1 MMNLSSLSKS
11 QIILVLAVIILGAD
25 FYLKIIPLEIVIP
38 AILIIIL
45 VAIALIQKSIKEIS
59 RSVNVIDRL
68 KTGDFEA
75 RVLNISDG
83 GNIRKLQQS
92 TNAMIDYI
100 DVFVRESA
108 AVMGYINKGKY
119 FRRIL
124 ESGMHGSLLMGA
136 RSINSAADAFQGAQE
151 DFANRLMSMT
161 DDFDN
166 NIVSFLMELSAAMK
180 ELSVISGELDSVVDS
195 GDKQAQ
201 MLLKSSDTASENVNK
216 VAAASEQLLSSIKE
230 IVVQISSASNISCDA
245 VVKVEE
251 ANSAILGLKNNSD
264 KIVEVVT
271 MIKDIAEQTNLLAL
285 NATIEAAR
293 AGDAGKGFAVVASEV
308 KALASQTAKAT
319 EEIEK
324 QVESTQNSSQTAVD
338 IISEVSKTIASISEI
353 STSISAAMEEH
364 SVAMDDIA
372 CSTQGAAENVNDVSG
387 VASDVISSSQ
397 SVKESSD
404 TLKVAVDSLRKKSTS
419 LNGEVEVFLS
429 NIKTA

>member
-1 MMNLSSLSKS
+1 MNLSSLSKS